1 MTNFIYST
9 SIDWMLLKPV
19 TVLDDAVVTKTNEK
33 TPTRKLQCREG
44 ERDQHPSNQQNI
56 RQSEGATYTR
66 DLEGQ
71 KIPSGRCPQERLAF
85 EQNLLY

>member
-9 SIDWMLLKPV
+9 SIDWMLLKPM
-19 TVLDDAVVTKTNEK
+19 TVLDDAVVTKTNEN
-33 TPTRKLQCREG
+33 LQGNHSPGRER
-44 ERDQHPSNQQNI
+44 ERDQHPSNQQNTG
-56 RQSEGATYTR
+56 QSEGTTYMR

-85 EQNLLY
+85 EQNL